1 MANSIESKVLCVG
14 LKTSCLGTSL
24 LDGDVT
30 DEVVQ
35 RHNAADGALRV
46 TKTRLKDAIAPFKKL
61 RGEARRFFNAN
72 SLPGISDDLRIVPSA
87 RLETLRREVEKF
99 NQQDAQL
106 LANLRANYPAEIAKD
121 RAALGDRFDP
131 SLYPS
136 EEALGQFFSITL
148 NVCDLP
154 AGDYDRVAGLDTEAR
169 ERMKREHEAML
180 TNVAVNAR
188 NAVLRDAT
196 QLIRALADKM
206 SDPDARVFRESTV
219 ENLKGYLDKMA
230 DLNITGD
237 PVLEAIRKEATEKLN
252 YSIEELRRSR
262 SLREKAAAQAQDILR
277 RYSAPGEG
285 RSLLTTPPPATEGA
299 AA

>member
-24 LDGDVT
+24 LDDEVT
-30 DEVVQ
+30 DEVTE
-35 RHNAADGALRV
+35 RHNAAEGALRV

-72 SLPGISDDLRIVPSA
+72 TLPGISDDLRIVPSA
-87 RLETLRREVEKF
+87 RIETLRQRIEEF
-99 NQQDAQL
+99 NRADAQL
-106 LANLRANYPAEIAKD
+106 LSTLIDNYDNEVAKD
-121 RAALGDRFDP
+121 RAALGDRFDARA
-131 SLYPS
+131 YPS
-136 EEALGQFFSITL
+136 AEALGQFFSITL

-154 AGDYDRVAGLDTEAR
+154 AGDYDRIAGLDTEAR
-169 ERMKREHEAML
+169 ERMRKEHEAML

-237 PVLEAIRKEATEKLN
+237 PVLDALRREATEKLN
-252 YSIEELRRSR
+252 YTIDELRRSR
-262 SLREKAAAQAQDILR
+262 ALREKAAAQAQDILR

>member
-14 LKTSCLGTSL
+14 LKTSCLGTNI
-24 LDGDVT
+24 LDDEVT
-30 DEVVQ
+30 DEVTE
-35 RHNAADGALRV
+35 RHNAAEGALRV

-72 SLPGISDDLRIVPSA
+72 TLPGISDDLRIVPSA
-87 RLETLRREVEKF
+87 RIETLRQRIEEF
-99 NQQDAQL
+99 NQADAQL
-106 LANLRANYPAEIAKD
+106 LSTLIDNYDDEVAKD
-121 RAALGDRFDP
+121 RAALGDRFDARA
-131 SLYPS
+131 YPS
-136 EEALGQFFSITL
+136 AEALGQFFSITL

-154 AGDYDRVAGLDTEAR
+154 AGDYDRIAGLDTEAR
-169 ERMKREHEAML
+169 ERMRKEHEAML

-219 ENLKGYLDKMA
+219 ENLKGYLDKMQ

-237 PVLEAIRKEATEKLN
+237 PVLDALRREATEKLN
-252 YSIEELRRSR
+252 YTIDELRRSR
-262 SLREKAAAQAQDILR
+262 ALRAKAATEAQEILR
-277 RYSAPGEG
+277 RFAAPGEG